1 MKDLGLRK
9 SDQGLSI
16 QHQGLSIQDKGF
28 KISDQGFWIT
38 VYEDFQGFSSV
49 MSQQELTN
57 IIRDY
62 QGTWNIDQIITWL
75 NDHAQMST
83 DKAIGIRDLD
93 DLGLRN
99 YALGLGINDQDSL
112 LKN

>member
-62 QGTWNIDQIITWL
+62 QGTWNIDQIIT
-75 NDHAQMST
+75 
-83 DKAIGIRDLD
+83 
-93 DLGLRN
+93 
-99 YALGLGINDQDSL
+99 
-112 LKN
+112 